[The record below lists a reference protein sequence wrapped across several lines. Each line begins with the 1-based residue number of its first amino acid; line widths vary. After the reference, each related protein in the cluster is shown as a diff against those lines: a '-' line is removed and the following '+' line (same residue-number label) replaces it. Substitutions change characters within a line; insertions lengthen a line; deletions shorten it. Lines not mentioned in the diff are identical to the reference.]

1 MIHFIKII
9 DVWSADMEEGEKR
22 LRQEDCNEDSL
33 GAGILTLTNRRVAFD
48 KTRSRMMDFSKQF
61 GDTLVDA
68 NLEDI
73 TKVWK
78 EGILMKKICFVIKTK
93 DGEKT
98 YKFGVF
104 NPGKWKNDL
113 QKAID
118 DFKN

>member
-1 MIHFIKII
+1 
-9 DVWSADMEEGEKR
+9 MEEGEKR

-48 KTRSRMMDFSKQF
+48 KTRARMMDFSKQF
-61 GDTLVDA
+61 GDTLIDA
-68 NLEDI
+68 PLDNI

-78 EGILMKKICFVIKTK
+78 EGILMKKICLIIKTK
-93 DGEKT
+93 DEEKT
-98 YKFGVF
+98 CKFGVF
-104 NPGKWKNDL
+104 NSGKWRDDI